1 MTRGSRHKRLI
12 SPDDADIVALV
23 ANDIKAVMFIP
34 VKEIKVARVRKKP
47 EDFGDEI
54 LSLNVALEA
63 VKNDRLV

>member
-1 MTRGSRHKRLI
+1 MI
-12 SPDDADIVALV
+12 SVDDADIVALV